1 MTAGIVKTFKQI
13 RVRQVSAPCPA
24 LTGEVKHTRLDQT
37 TRIGARDFR
46 CARSEGR
53 FVQSVELLNQQP
65 TQFRKRAN
73 PSSGGGTVENG

>member
-13 RVRQVSAPCPA
+13 RVRQVSAPYPA

-46 CARSEGR
+46 CERSEGR